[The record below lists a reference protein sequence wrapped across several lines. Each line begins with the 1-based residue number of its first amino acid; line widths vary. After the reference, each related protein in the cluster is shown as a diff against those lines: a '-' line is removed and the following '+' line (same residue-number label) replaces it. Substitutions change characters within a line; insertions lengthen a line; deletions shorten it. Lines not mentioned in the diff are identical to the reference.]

1 MGKIGKFFSNSL
13 GGLKKGA
20 TKVWSFGKNVVG
32 KVGHVLRPI
41 ANVAEK
47 VGGVMKAL
55 PGKAGMIGSLI
66 QGGASAIKNITG
78 LLPDSKAKT
87 MIEQSIDKGVDT
99 GQKIINKGAD
109 VLNKVNNKTQP
120 WIDAGVN
127 ITRKLF

>member
-1 MGKIGKFFSNSL
+1 MGKVGKFFSNALS
-13 GGLKKGA
+13 GLKKGA
-20 TKVWSFGKNVVG
+20 TKVWNFSRNAVG

-47 VGGVMKAL
+47 VGGVMRAL

-66 QGGASAIKNITG
+66 QGGASVVKNITNM
-78 LLPDSKAKT
+78 LPDSRAKT

-99 GQKIINKGAD
+99 GNRLLNRGAD
-109 VLNKVNNKTQP
+109 AINNVNNKVQP
-120 WIDAGVN
+120 WLDAGVN